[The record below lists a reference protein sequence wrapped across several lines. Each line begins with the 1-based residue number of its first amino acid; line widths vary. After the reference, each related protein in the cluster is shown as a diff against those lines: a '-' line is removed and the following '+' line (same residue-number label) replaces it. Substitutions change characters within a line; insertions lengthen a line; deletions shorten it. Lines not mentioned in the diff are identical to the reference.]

1 MKKVLSMIL
10 AVLMLTMS
18 LSLIACDKGDDTAD
32 AATTTVATTE
42 APKKVLKMGT
52 NAEFPP
58 YEYYDDNGKIV
69 GIDAEIAAAIA
80 DKLGMELEIVDM
92 KFDSILS
99 SIQSGGVDVGL
110 AGMTVTDERKE
121 SVNFSVSY
129 ATGVQVVIVKEG
141 SDITSLDD
149 LAGKKI
155 GVQLATTGDIY
166 ASDDFGEENVVKYNK
181 GADAVQALLGGDVQA
196 VIIDNEPAKSF
207 VKANTGLKILETEYA
222 VEEYAIAI
230 AKNSTELLEQVN
242 KALEELIADGTIDAI
257 VSKYIKAD

>member
-1 MKKVLSMIL
+1 MIL

-99 SIQSGGVDVGL
+99 SIQAGGVDMGL
-110 AGMTVTDERKE
+110 AGMTVTEKRKE

-141 SDITSLDD
+141 SDITSPDD
-149 LAGKKI
+149 LVGKKI

-166 ASDDFGEENVVKYNK
+166 ASMSVEDGGYGEENVTKFNK
-181 GADAVQALLGGDVQA
+181 GADAVQALLGGDIDA

-230 AKNSTELLEQVN
+230 AKNNTELLEQIN

-257 VSKYIKAD
+257 VAKYIKAD